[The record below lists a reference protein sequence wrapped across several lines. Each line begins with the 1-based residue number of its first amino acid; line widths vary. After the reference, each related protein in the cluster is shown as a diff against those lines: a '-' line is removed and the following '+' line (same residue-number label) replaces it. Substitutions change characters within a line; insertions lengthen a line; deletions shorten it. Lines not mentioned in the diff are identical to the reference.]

1 MDFSKICRK
10 MNTNIKTYDVCGIC
24 LFFIVLGLF
33 ITFNNKFSTQEP
45 ISEFPSAY
53 ENSKKI
59 QPPSSSVKTSSSS
72 LNIDLLPKNNTN
84 ELIKTSAGTSLKD
97 LIGQNSL
104 RDTRNANLQL
114 RSDPPIT
121 MMETGPFNIS
131 TITQNNKSS
140 GLDLCSK

>member
-1 MDFSKICRK
+1 MDLSKVFRK
-10 MNTNIKTYDVCGIC
+10 MNTNMKTYDVCGIC
-24 LFFIVLGLF
+24 LFCVILLLF

-45 ISEFPSAY
+45 ISEFPSTY

-59 QPPSSSVKTSSSS
+59 QTPSSSVKTSSAS
-72 LNIDLLPKNNTN
+72 LNTDLLPKNNTN
-84 ELIKTSAGTSLKD
+84 ELIKTSAGTSLTE

-121 MMETGPFNIS
+121 VMDTGPFNIS
-131 TITQNNKSS
+131 TITQNNKSI
-140 GLDLCSK
+140 GLDICSK